1 MCGGAGPR
9 SEEAV
14 FPNWLA
20 TALGGQGPFYTTE
33 STQLRGQ
40 EVTSRERKTGSLAN
54 LKLKDVCHSCNTG
67 WMSRLEN
74 RSKDLLLPMI
84 GDQSLRL
91 SIPEQRH
98 LAAWCQR
105 KALTLDAWY
114 PDRFLPANLL
124 HRFSNSCQPLMS
136 SIVDIARLPPP
147 NVGVGTL
154 RGRTM
159 MQVEAPGFD
168 KLDAIR
174 VGGLSR
180 DFFDRLCGP
189 SAGPRTT
196 DGATRKWLLADL
208 GSRP

>member
-1 MCGGAGPR
+1 
-9 SEEAV
+9 
-14 FPNWLA
+14 
-20 TALGGQGPFYTTE
+20 
-33 STQLRGQ
+33 
-40 EVTSRERKTGSLAN
+40 
-54 LKLKDVCHSCNTG
+54 
-67 WMSRLEN
+67 
-74 RSKDLLLPMI
+74 MI